1 MVKILFSNYCG
12 LWNDELKRHSNP
24 PLFEGFCRA
33 ALDAGHSILHIAS
46 NDFLQ
51 QPWAGTHN
59 KINSNVDSDV
69 LVESVKF
76 FNPDIIIT
84 ANHSVPDI
92 VLKITQCPIVV
103 WDADAYIYFNDIS
116 GIKKN
121 LERYYFACFSQGQMQ
136 NIEKYFQVS
145 SSRVA
150 HVPPAT
156 FVVRQDL
163 EKKWDVSFIG
173 SFFGTGD
180 ISFLTDGQA
189 NHNKIIL
196 KDYYSVAK
204 SGLESS
210 ISYLQK
216 QYPDNY
222 RDVLGY
228 LTAKD
233 RLELIEEIA
242 SLCETA
248 IFGPNDWLN
257 CFRSFHLFAALSHK
271 KTKIINTLQNQ
282 EVYNSSF
289 LSLNVTHKQNL
300 DGYPFR
306 VPDILASSSVLISDK
321 ANFLR
326 TEPFANL
333 DLPYFESTAEC
344 SALIQKLL
352 SEPGWREDIVARS
365 NEIAEKH
372 FRFPNRI
379 EILLNLVG
387 LNAHETSDKGK
398 FYRVPALPNSIK
410 FKLRRKLK
418 RLPIENLIASPFC

>member
-1 MVKILFSNYCG
+1 MVNILFSNYCG
-12 LWNDELKRHSNP
+12 LWNDELRRHSNP

-33 ALDAGHSILHIAS
+33 ALDAGHNMLHIAS

-51 QPWAGTHN
+51 QPWAGSHN
-59 KINSNVDSDV
+59 KINYNVDSDI
-69 LVESVKF
+69 LVESVKL
-76 FNPDIIIT
+76 FNPDVIIT
-84 ANHSVPDI
+84 ANHSIPDI
-92 VLKITQCPIVV
+92 VLEITQCPIVV

-121 LERYYFACFSQGQMQ
+121 LDRYYFACFSKGQMQ
-136 NIEKYFQVS
+136 NIEKYFSVN

-180 ISFLTDGQA
+180 ISFFSDGSQ
-189 NHNKIIL
+189 NFYKKMI
-196 KDYYSVAK
+196 KDFYSFTK
-204 SGLESS
+204 SGQEHHLN
-210 ISYLQK
+210 YLQE
-216 QYPDNY
+216 QCPDNY
-222 RDVLGY
+222 RELLGY

-242 SLCETA
+242 SICDTA

-257 CFRSFHLFAALSHK
+257 CFNNFHVFAALSHK
-271 KTKIINTLQNQ
+271 KTKIINTVQNQ
-282 EVYNSSF
+282 DVYNSSF
-289 LSLNVTHKQNL
+289 LSLNVTHKQNV

-306 VPDILASSSVLISDK
+306 VPDILASSSVLITDK
-321 ANFLR
+321 ASFLR
-326 TEPFANL
+326 TEPFASL

-344 SALIQKLL
+344 SDLIPKLL
-352 SEPGWREDIVARS
+352 SDPSWRHDIVARS
-365 NEIAEKH
+365 NEAAEKY

-379 EILLNLVG
+379 EILLDLVG
-387 LNAHETSDKGK
+387 LSAHETSDKGK
-398 FYRVPALPNSIK
+398 FYRVPALPNSMS

-418 RLPIENLIASPFC
+418 RLKIENLLDSQFC